1 MTQVG
6 ARLVLTCPPVLAG
19 LRQAFIYVF
28 GELKHTYTLDLHV
41 CALNL
46 GIKILKVFNQALPV

>member
-19 LRQAFIYVF
+19 LQQAFIYVF

-46 GIKILKVFNQALPV
+46 RIKILKVFNQAIPV